1 MNDLQKLKPI
11 LEASYLNQ
19 KEAANKYKSLGYT
32 YDPQLS
38 TNESKVFVDA
48 QGNPNIAFRGSK
60 RVEDFLRTDVLQF
73 VGLGSYDK
81 RFQEAK
87 KLTKL
92 VEDKYHKP
100 ADVFGHSLGGKLSE
114 VSGAHGNIY
123 TYNKAT
129 GLADIGKKI
138 SKKQKDIRTTGDI
151 VSAISTTQGH
161 KQKMKQ
167 LNGLL
172 GYVQGIIP
180 AHDLNNLT
188 DKKYNVVK

>member
-1 MNDLQKLKPI
+1 MSEIKKLKPI
-11 LEASYLNQ
+11 LEASMLNQ
-19 KEAANKYKSLGYT
+19 NEAADKYKKLGYT

-38 TNESKVFVDA
+38 TNESKVFIDA

-73 VGLGSYDK
+73 IGLGAYDK

-87 KLTKL
+87 HLTKM

-100 ADVFGHSLGGKLSE
+100 ADVFGWSLGGKLAE
-114 VSGAHGNIY
+114 VSGTHGNIF

-138 SKKQKDIRTTGDI
+138 SKKQKDVRTTGDI
-151 VSAISTTQGH
+151 VSAISTTQEH
-161 KQKMKQ
+161 KNKMKQ

-180 AHDLNNLT
+180 AHDLKNLP
-188 DKKYNVVK
+188 DSKYNVV

>member
-1 MNDLQKLKPI
+1 MSDLNKLKPI

-19 KEAANKYKSLGYT
+19 ADASKKLKDLGYT
-32 YDPQLS
+32 YDGQLS

-87 KLTKL
+87 RLTSL
-92 VEDKYHKP
+92 VEEKYGKP
-100 ADVFGHSLGGKLSE
+100 ADVFGHSLGGKLAE
-114 VSGAHGNIY
+114 VSGAHGKVY

-129 GLADIGKKI
+129 GLADIGKEIPKN
-138 SKKQKDIRTTGDI
+138 QKDIRTTGDI
-151 VSAISTTQGH
+151 VSAISTTQEH
-161 KQKMKQ
+161 KNKMKQ
-167 LNGLL
+167 LNGLI

-180 AHDLNNLT
+180 AHDLKNLT
-188 DKKYNVVK
+188 DSKYNVVK

>member
-1 MNDLQKLKPI
+1 MKPI

-19 KEAANKYKSLGYT
+19 NEASKKLKDLGYT
-32 YDPQLS
+32 YDDKLS

-73 VGLGSYDK
+73 VGLGAYDK

-87 KLTKL
+87 HLTKL

-100 ADVFGHSLGGKLSE
+100 VDVFGHSLGGKLAE

-138 SKKQKDIRTTGDI
+138 PEKQKDVRTTGDI
-151 VSAISTTQGH
+151 VSAISTTQDH
-161 KQKMKQ
+161 KNKMKQ

-180 AHDLNNLT
+180 AHDIKNLN
-188 DKKYNVVK
+188 DSKYNVVK

>member
-1 MNDLQKLKPI
+1 MNRLKPI

-19 KEAANKYKSLGYT
+19 AEASKKLKDLGYT
-32 YDPQLS
+32 YDKQLS
-38 TNESKVFVDA
+38 TNESKVFVDQ

-73 VGLGSYDK
+73 IGLGAYDK

-87 KLTKL
+87 RLTSL
-92 VEDKYHKP
+92 VEEKYGKP

-114 VSGAHGNIY
+114 VSGAKGNIY

-138 SKKQKDIRTTGDI
+138 PKNQKDIRTTGDI
-151 VSAISTTQGH
+151 VSAISNTQDH
-161 KQKMKQ
+161 QKKMKQ

-180 AHDLNNLT
+180 AHDLSNLP
-188 DKKYNVVK
+188 DSKFNVIK

>member
-1 MNDLQKLKPI
+1 MSELSKLKPI

-19 KEAANKYKSLGYT
+19 AEASKKLKDLGYT
-32 YDPQLS
+32 YDGQLS

-73 VGLGSYDK
+73 VGLGAYDK

-87 KLTKL
+87 RLTSL
-92 VEDKYHKP
+92 VEEKYGKP
-100 ADVFGHSLGGKLSE
+100 ADVFGHSLGGKLAE
-114 VSGAHGNIY
+114 VSGANGNIY

-138 SKKQKDIRTTGDI
+138 PDKQKDIRTTGDV
-151 VSAISTTQGH
+151 VSAISTTQEH
-161 KQKMKQ
+161 QQKMKQ
-167 LNGLL
+167 LNGLI

-180 AHDLNNLT
+180 AHDLSNLP
-188 DKKYNVVK
+188 DSKYNVVK

>member
-1 MNDLQKLKPI
+1 MKPI
-11 LEASYLNQ
+11 LQASYLNQ
-19 KEAANKYKSLGYT
+19 KEAAKKFKDLGYT

-38 TNESKVFVDA
+38 TNESKVFIDA

-73 VGLGSYDK
+73 VGLGAYDK

-87 KLTKL
+87 RLTKL

-100 ADVFGHSLGGKLSE
+100 ADVFGHSLGGKLAE
-114 VSGAHGNIY
+114 VSGSHGNIY

-129 GLADIGKKI
+129 GLADIGKTI
-138 SKKQKDIRTTGDI
+138 SKKQKDVRTTGDI
-151 VSAISTTQGH
+151 VSAISNTQEH

-180 AHDLNNLT
+180 AHDLMNLS
-188 DKKYNVVK
+188 DKKYNVVN

>member
-1 MNDLQKLKPI
+1 M
-11 LEASYLNQ
+11 LNQ
-19 KEAANKYKSLGYT
+19 KEAADKYKSLGYT

-73 VGLGSYDK
+73 VGLGAYDK

-87 KLTKL
+87 RLTKL
-92 VEDKYHKP
+92 VEDKYDKP
-100 ADVFGHSLGGKLSE
+100 ADVFGWSLGGKLAE
-114 VSGAHGNIY
+114 VSGAKGNVY

-138 SKKQKDIRTTGDI
+138 PANQKDIRTTGDL
-151 VSAISTTQGH
+151 VSAISNTQNH
-161 KQKMKQ
+161 EKKMKQ

-172 GYVQGIIP
+172 GYNQGIIP
-180 AHDLNNLT
+180 AHDLSNLP
-188 DKKYNVVK
+188 DSKYNVVK